1 MKIPVL
7 PAVVLLSLLTL
18 HSVQGAALG
27 SPKEETTIGNYE
39 EGSEAFNTQFLNL
52 DKLQSVFKGDE
63 FLNWH
68 AITEA
73 FKKAFPFFNW
83 EAFPKLKGL
92 RSATPDAQ

>member
-39 EGSEAFNTQFLNL
+39 EGSE
-52 DKLQSVFKGDE
+52 VFKGDE